1 MSQQKPEAL
10 DLSPSQEMY
19 LKTIYQLCQE
29 QKVARV
35 KDIAAQLNVTMSSVN
50 GAIKGLVGRN
60 YCVHTRYGYV
70 DLTPEGEKLAQT
82 VIGRF
87 EVIVGFLHDFLG
99 VDRETANHDACEM
112 EHIVSPV
119 TLDRIVKLQQLIQDR
134 NEGQEFRRLFRS
146 LVD

>member
-1 MSQQKPEAL
+1 M
-10 DLSPSQEMY
+10 
-19 LKTIYQLCQE
+19 
-29 QKVARV
+29 
-35 KDIAAQLNVTMSSVN
+35 
-50 GAIKGLVGRN
+50 
-60 YCVHTRYGYV
+60 
-70 DLTPEGEKLAQT
+70 
-82 VIGRF
+82 IGRF

-99 VDRETANHDACEM
+99 VDQETANHDACEM